1 MASACASIC
10 ALAFAHLAAWFWL
23 RETLPAHQVALLFA
37 GADLGLAVVVV
48 WLAWRSAPGAAERE
62 AEALRRLAGTYVQL
76 PREGR
81 LEPVAEQL
89 IGRSEAL
96 SVTGD
101 SLDLPDP
108 EPMLGTLVQARPLLV
123 QGRLLAADEPQTLL
137 YLELLLSNWLIR
149 NAEQISA
156 EVLSACAEWPE
167 LRRYLLRPELL
178 ATRNLE
184 RLRNQLNT
192 QQRWESWVNRPI
204 QIYESRRPL
213 FQLKAGSIACIDLTE
228 PRDNEL
234 RQLGWWPQLITL
246 LLESRD
252 ALAPQLQALLNRLGQ
267 LLVLLLTQVIG
278 RAIGLVGRGIL
289 QGLGRGVSRD
299 RTAQ

>member
-1 MASACASIC
+1 MRFFLDTANLDELKIG
-10 ALAFAHLAAWFWL
+10 
-23 RETLPAHQVALLFA
+23 A
-37 GADLGLAVVVV
+37 GWGILDGCTTNPSLIAK
-48 WLAWRSAPGAAERE
+48 
-62 AEALRRLAGTYVQL
+62 
-76 PREGR
+76 EGVKFEDR
-81 LEPVAEQL
+81 VRQITEIVD
-89 IGRSEAL
+89 
-96 SVTGD
+96 GD
-101 SLDLPDP
+101 
-108 EPMLGTLVQARPLLV
+108 
-123 QGRLLAADEPQTLL
+123 
-137 YLELLLSNWLIR
+137 
-149 NAEQISA
+149 ISA

>member
-1 MASACASIC
+1 MPYD
-10 ALAFAHLAAWFWL
+10 H
-23 RETLPAHQVALLFA
+23 
-37 GADLGLAVVVV
+37 
-48 WLAWRSAPGAAERE
+48 PGYITRR
-62 AEALRRLAGTYVQL
+62 EALRRLAGTYVQL

-246 LLESRD
+246 LLESREAGFRHPPSDCVRGRSHSSQRYLVRPVEHGARHGLRAAGWPRLRTD
-252 ALAPQLQALLNRLGQ
+252 AADPRHAGSTDLPYLGSSCRTHHPVFCRK
-267 LLVLLLTQVIG
+267 L
-278 RAIGLVGRGIL
+278 
-289 QGLGRGVSRD
+289 SRRHD
-299 RTAQ
+299 DHSWA